1 MIKLI
6 DIYNEHGN
14 DAYIWK
20 EDAWMPL
27 TEGYCKGFD
36 IDLKFGKMGEE
47 FTQNV
52 FEGNSKVEVKTERDI
67 WSNTGN
73 ICIEIESR
81 GKPSGL
87 ATTEAELWVQN
98 LVKDGELVC
107 SLVFKTD
114 KLKEIVEK
122 MPTRIVMG
130 GDNFS
135 SKLHLVSLKDLM
147 EELSK

>member
-1 MIKLI
+1 MGLNNSSNINELRKFDVDLEFGQVWEKHI
-6 DIYNEHGN
+6 DEMFSG
-14 DAYIWK
+14 AK
-20 EDAWMPL
+20 
-27 TEGYCKGFD
+27 TC
-36 IDLKFGKMGEE
+36 
-47 FTQNV
+47 
-52 FEGNSKVEVKTERDI
+52 EVKTERDT

-73 ICIEIESR
+73 ICIEVESY

-87 ATTEAELWVQN
+87 ASTEAELWVQN

>member
-1 MIKLI
+1 MAL
-6 DIYNEHGN
+6 
-14 DAYIWK
+14 
-20 EDAWMPL
+20 L
-27 TEGYCKGFD
+27 FD
-36 IDLKFGKMGEE
+36 IDFDFGTQYEKSLANILKLG
-47 FTQNV
+47 
-52 FEGNSKVEVKTERDI
+52 KVEVKTERDI
-67 WSNTGN
+67 WSHTGN

-130 GDNFS
+130 GDNLS
-135 SKLHLVSLKDLM
+135 SKLHLVSLKNLI